1 MNIEAENTYSDPLI
15 HKILESRYRIDAEV
29 GRGGMGVVYRGT
41 DLSLSRPVAI
51 KTILHRHANDEALER
66 FIKEARTLA
75 QIEDPRL
82 VPVYAVGQDE
92 GYHYLVMKFLEGET
106 LSERMKHDG
115 ALPAKV
121 VRDLIRQVC
130 EALHTLHLKGL
141 IHRDIKPANLM
152 IAPDGQVTVMDLGI
166 VKEIGEENTS
176 ASITMGTPR
185 YMPPEAID
193 NRALDARADLYSL
206 GVIAFQAL
214 TGVPPFDGP
223 TQMSI
228 LYKQAHEA
236 PLLVRSIIPNTP
248 KNLESAVEISL
259 QKRPDDRFQSA
270 MEMSEA
276 FSSNAQFTR
285 DSSWRQTAIQALI
298 FLALGGATWSG
309 FQWWKTQP
317 EKTQHE
323 MTQPITQQLFIKS
336 PKSNQRSPKND
347 QGRRS
352 SQEPPPQPIAPV
364 NTKRNIPAETKKVDV
379 VSKPSPTVRV
389 KVASIPKGAIVYKGK
404 RRVGLTPLVLTK
416 KRGISES
423 YTLKMKGFKKRQL
436 TVKDQNIK
444 VKLRSIFGGL

>member
-66 FIKEARTLA
+66 FIREARTLA

-106 LSERMKHDG
+106 LSEKMKHDG

-121 VRDLIRQVC
+121 VRDLIKQVC

-176 ASITMGTPR
+176 ASIAMGTPR

-228 LYKQAHEA
+228 LYKQAHEP
-236 PLLVRSIIPNTP
+236 PLLVRSIVPSTP
-248 KNLESAVEISL
+248 RNLESAVEISL
-259 QKRPDDRFQSA
+259 QKRPEDRFQSA
-270 MEMSEA
+270 IEMSQA
-276 FSSNAQFTR
+276 FSSDAQFTR
-285 DSSWRQTAIQALI
+285 ESSWRQTAIQALI

-309 FQWWKTQP
+309 FQWWDSQR
-317 EKTQHE
+317 E
-323 MTQPITQQLFIKS
+323 MTQPITQQLSVDSSKS
-336 PKSNQRSPKND
+336 TQPATEKG

-352 SQEPPPQPIAPV
+352 STSPQVKSPPPIARIDPKKSTPV
-364 NTKRNIPAETKKVDV
+364 PPKKVDIAP
-379 VSKPSPTVRV
+379 KPSPTVRI
-389 KVASIPKGAIVYKGK
+389 KVASIPVGATVYRGK
-404 RRVGLTPLVLTK
+404 RRIGSTPHWLTK

-423 YTLKMKGFKKRQL
+423 ITLKMKGFKKRQL
-436 TVKDQNIK
+436 IVRDQNVK
-444 VKLRSIFGGL
+444 VKLLSIFGGL